1 MLIILFSEHDNTVM
15 NLLPQIVFLAYAS
28 QGLLLVKN
36 ILWKGNFV
44 SLQLEIA
51 IAAAAGE
58 ESMGH
63 WIQWSSGTLEMEPD
77 FVYMAWQLDP

>member
-1 MLIILFSEHDNTVM
+1 M

-63 WIQWSSGTLEMEPD
+63 
-77 FVYMAWQLDP
+77 